1 MGAEFRPPELLSP
14 PAQAPLLV
22 RGGTLVTAERMISAD
37 VLIAEG
43 KIQAIG
49 TNLLLP
55 ETCRVID
62 AGGLIVLPGI
72 IDAHT
77 HIQLD
82 TGLHQ
87 TAEDWFEGSRAAAY
101 GGITTVVDFATQSP
115 GQSFEKALADRLVE
129 AAPSVIDYAFHMM
142 ITDLPPGQEDELGAL
157 PELGIQSIK
166 MYTTYRPNYY
176 ADDAK
181 LLRWLEAAA
190 RYGLISLVHCE
201 NHALVTAQTES
212 LEQSG
217 RISWANHGF
226 ARPALAEKEAV
237 ARVLFLAKAAA
248 APVVIAHNSTGSA
261 SEQVAAAREAGQV
274 AFSETAPQYLLLNE
288 SVYAGNEPWRYI
300 LQPPL
305 RSPAE
310 SAALWA
316 AVSRHQVDM
325 LITDHCDYRNA
336 QKLAVNDF
344 TKTPGGLPGTE
355 TLLPLMATYGVAAG
369 RMEWTDLVRM
379 MVLNPAKIYNLWPRK
394 GELAP
399 GGDADLVL
407 FDPAADGIVSADD
420 LHMIA
425 GYSPYEGM
433 PIKGKVVSTLRRG
446 EFLVRDGVFV
456 AEEGSGRFVARVC
469 ARELRFWD

>member
-1 MGAEFRPPELLSP
+1 MGAEPRSPDVLSP
-14 PAQAPLLV
+14 AAQSPLLV
-22 RGGTLVTAERMISAD
+22 RGGTIVTAERTILAD
-37 VLIAEG
+37 VLIADG

-49 TNLLLP
+49 TSLLLP
-55 ETCRVID
+55 ETCQVID
-62 AGGLIVLPGI
+62 AGGLLVLPGI

-82 TGLHQ
+82 TGLYQ
-87 TAEDWFEGSRAAAY
+87 TADNWFEGSRAAAY

-115 GQSFEKALADRLVE
+115 GQSFEQALADRLVE
-129 AAPSVIDYAFHMM
+129 SARSVIDYAFHMM
-142 ITDLPPGQEDELGAL
+142 ITDLPPGQEDEIGVL
-157 PELGIQSIK
+157 PELGVQSIK
-166 MYTTYRPNYY
+166 MYTTYRPTYY

-201 NHALVTAQTES
+201 NDALVTAQTES
-212 LEQSG
+212 LVQSG
-217 RISWANHGF
+217 RTGWAYHGS

-237 ARVLFLAKAAA
+237 ARVLFLAKSVG
-248 APVVIAHNSTGSA
+248 APVVIGHNSTGSA
-261 SEQVAAAREAGQV
+261 SEQVAAARAAGQV

-288 SVYAGNEPWRYI
+288 SLYAGSEPWRYI

-316 AVSRHQVDM
+316 AISRHEVDM
-325 LITDHCDYRNA
+325 LITDHCDFRRA
-336 QKLAVNDF
+336 QKLAADNF

-379 MVLNPAKIYNLWPRK
+379 MALNPATIYDLWPRK
-394 GELAP
+394 GDLAP

-407 FDPAADGIVSADD
+407 FDPAAEGMVSAED

-425 GYSPYEGM
+425 GYTPYEGM
-433 PIKGKVVSTLRRG
+433 PVKGKVVSTLRRG

-456 AEEGSGRFVARVC
+456 AEEGSGRFVVRARGS
-469 ARELRFWD
+469 RFWD

>member
-1 MGAEFRPPELLSP
+1 MGAEFRPPELLSQ
-14 PAQAPLLV
+14 PAQSPLLV

-37 VLIAEG
+37 ALIAEG

-62 AGGLIVLPGI
+62 AGGLLVLPGI

-82 TGLHQ
+82 TGLYQ
-87 TAEDWFEGSRAAAY
+87 TADNWFEGSRAAAY
-101 GGITTVVDFATQSP
+101 GGITTVVDFATQFP
-115 GQSFEKALADRLVE
+115 GQSFEQALVDRLVE
-129 AAPSVIDYAFHMM
+129 SAPSVIDYAFHMM
-142 ITDLPPGQEDELGAL
+142 ITDLPPGQEDELGVL

-166 MYTTYRPNYY
+166 MYTTYRPTYY

-181 LLRWLEAAA
+181 LLRWLEAAG
-190 RYGLISLVHCE
+190 RYGLVSLVHCE
-201 NHALVTAQTES
+201 NDALVTAQTES
-212 LEQSG
+212 LVQSG
-217 RISWANHGF
+217 RTGWAYHGS

-248 APVVIAHNSTGSA
+248 APVVIAHNSIGSA

-288 SVYAGNEPWRYI
+288 SLYAGSEPWRYI

-305 RSPAE
+305 RSAAE

-316 AVSRHQVDM
+316 AISRHQVDM
-325 LITDHCDYRNA
+325 LITDHCDYRKA
-336 QKLAVNDF
+336 QKLAVDNF
-344 TKTPGGLPGTE
+344 TRTPGGLPGTE
-355 TLLPLMATYGVAAG
+355 TLLPLMATYGVAFG

-379 MVLNPAKIYNLWPRK
+379 MALNPAKIYNLWPRK

-407 FDPAADGIVSADD
+407 FDPAAEGMVSADD
-420 LHMIA
+420 LHMIG
-425 GYSPYEGM
+425 GYTPYEGM
-433 PIKGKVVSTLRRG
+433 PVKGKVVSSLRRG

-456 AEEGSGRFVARVC
+456 AEEGSGRFVARAC
-469 ARELRFWD
+469 AHESRFWD